1 MYKLRYNEATMFVW
15 GWGRVL
21 VTDPSLIYKLR
32 YNEAT
37 MFVWGWGLG
46 RVLDNRAGCDVQCQT

>member
-1 MYKLRYNEATMFVW
+1 VG